1 MADAAEVAAGGA
13 VRRWLKQHAF
23 PGLTSHCLSCP
34 TQDAALKRKADELDG
49 DAAAEAPEAA
59 SEPVA
64 LGPKTFPTAEH
75 CFRYFS
81 GLLGAMTCHQDCNE
95 VRRRTALLALV

>member
-1 MADAAEVAAGGA
+1 V
-13 VRRWLKQHAF
+13 
-23 PGLTSHCLSCP
+23 
-34 TQDAALKRKADELDG
+34 LKRKADELDG
-49 DAAAEAPEAA
+49 DAAAEAVPEAA
-59 SEPVA
+59 SEPVT

-95 VRRRTALLALV
+95 VRRHAARLGSSSSNTLQSRVAAAELLTPPRS

>member
-1 MADAAEVAAGGA
+1 MP
-13 VRRWLKQHAF
+13 F
-23 PGLTSHCLSCP
+23 P
-34 TQDAALKRKADELDG
+34 TQDALLKRKAHELDG
-49 DAAAEAPEAA
+49 DAAADVAVPEAA

-64 LGPKTFPTAEH
+64 LGPKTFPSAEH

-95 VRRRTALLALV
+95 VRRYAWWLAWKAAAAE